1 MIFGR
6 KKASNLDRRL
16 QELQRE
22 MAKVNSEL
30 NSLARSKKAGVDAHG
45 LSAGGARFAA
55 AEPGKT
61 SAAEAPVSAGVK
73 SVVSGTENQVAVSQ
87 AADSLNPGLTSEIT
101 GGTEGDMPLFERY
114 SPLSTEGRQKFA
126 NYFMAGHFKNLR
138 PLRQD
143 RRIVRNKAI
152 IMIILVVL
160 ALIWLFF
167 FIYRR

>member
-22 MAKVNSEL
+22 MTRVSSEL
-30 NSLARSKKAGVDAHG
+30 NSLERSQRVGGDARSQPAAG
-45 LSAGGARFAA
+45 SKFAA
-55 AEPGKT
+55 AEPQK
-61 SAAEAPVSAGVK
+61 AGVGETPTAAGANN
-73 SVVSGTENQVAVSQ
+73 VAPGAENQVVANEAVGNLT
-87 AADSLNPGLTSEIT
+87 AGTTSEII
-101 GGTEGDMPLFERY
+101 GGAEGDLPLFDRY

-152 IMIILVVL
+152 IMVILAALV
-160 ALIWLFF
+160 LIWLALAL
-167 FIYRR
+167 YHR